1 MPLRS
6 TLWSTASRSPAAW
19 SPSRPRA
26 CSTVR
31 PAGSD
36 LDRPSTTAVTEDPRS
51 SSPPSATAISVA
63 VSRSSSHARRVSR
76 SLASEGEGARR
87 RPRVVPPGWWSW
99 VDPVGACSNDPHD
112 SGEVRSA
119 PNYYK
124 QATAG
129 KLHLLRPSTLAD
141 GDRFQALKRIRP
153 RAPAADR
160 PFVRTHSQRQHGG
173 RQPNGAWA
181 VPDDLAVDP
190 PSPGLGMPSGVVDH
204 PAQVRSSTTT
214 IRSGS
219 RTQYVSNP

>member
-1 MPLRS
+1 
-6 TLWSTASRSPAAW
+6 
-19 SPSRPRA
+19 
-26 CSTVR
+26 
-31 PAGSD
+31 
-36 LDRPSTTAVTEDPRS
+36 
-51 SSPPSATAISVA
+51 
-63 VSRSSSHARRVSR
+63 
-76 SLASEGEGARR
+76 
-87 RPRVVPPGWWSW
+87 VVPPGWWSW

-124 QATAG
+124 QPTAG

-173 RQPNGAWA
+173 RQPDGAWA

-190 PSPGLGMPSGVVDH
+190 LSPGLGMPSGVVDH

-219 RTQYVSNP
+219 RTQ

>member
-1 MPLRS
+1 LRS
-6 TLWSTASRSPAAW
+6 TLWSTASRFPAAG
-19 SPSRPRA
+19 SSRRPRA

-31 PAGSD
+31 PAGSE
-36 LDRPSTTAVTEDPRS
+36 LDRPSTTTVTEDPRR
-51 SSPPSATAISVA
+51 SSPPSATAISMA
-63 VSRSSSHARRVSR
+63 VSHSTSHARRVSR

-124 QATAG
+124 QPTAG

-141 GDRFQALKRIRP
+141 GDRFQALKRIR
-153 RAPAADR
+153 RELRRLIGHLSA
-160 PFVRTHSQRQHGG
+160 RTAQRQHGG
-173 RQPNGAWA
+173 RQPDGAWA

-190 PSPGLGMPSGVVDH
+190 LSPGLGMPSGVVDH

-219 RTQYVSNP
+219 RTQ